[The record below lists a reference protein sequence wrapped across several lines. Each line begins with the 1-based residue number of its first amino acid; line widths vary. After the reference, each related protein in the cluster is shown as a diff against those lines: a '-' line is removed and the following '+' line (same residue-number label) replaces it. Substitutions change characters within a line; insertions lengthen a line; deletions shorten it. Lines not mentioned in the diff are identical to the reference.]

1 MNQILTAEALEIRKK
16 YANDN
21 RSTKDYHV
29 LAIDCIFSEH
39 ELSLLNTQFQILSKS
54 QSKNFTL
61 ILQMKKWRH

>member
-21 RSTKDYHV
+21 RSTKDYRV
-29 LAIDCIFSEH
+29 LAIDYIFPEH

-54 QSKNFTL
+54 QSKNF
-61 ILQMKKWRH
+61 IFIMQMKKWRH